1 MRRLEGHQQHAS
13 ARGGRPPRPEE
24 HLMGKHRGGHPTD
37 VVVDPDLGQATRASG
52 RAEDARVG
60 SVPAN
65 PTRHDGSQR

>member
-1 MRRLEGHQQHAS
+1 
-13 ARGGRPPRPEE
+13 
-24 HLMGKHRGGHPTD
+24 MGKHRGGHPTD